1 MADTSTLRKTLAR
14 PGAGH
19 RERTLP
25 EPTKPSSVTLP
36 SIVCAFLALT
46 IGLTLLAGVL
56 ANDGQFVFSLDDPYI
71 HLAMARNLALH
82 GTWGVTAD
90 AFTATSSAPL
100 YTLVLAG
107 LFLVVGPTALWSWL
121 LPIIAGL
128 AIAWILA
135 ARLQAVFAYR
145 IVALWAGV
153 WAVIATGLPE
163 TMFTGM
169 EHTLHAL
176 VVLLLA
182 TEVSRSKENAPNAV
196 VIAALCL
203 LAGGLRY
210 ESLFLLP
217 AIAGILI
224 GRRQIGLAMV
234 AAISLCLP
242 ALILG
247 LIQAGHSLSF
257 LPTTVMLKGVIG
269 TQLRG
274 NYLER
279 FLLQVDSGILIPIA
293 IALGTGI
300 LLDVIFQ
307 RADGRNS
314 RLPAAIM
321 FLSASIFHMAF
332 AINER
337 RYVVY
342 LVALGIWA
350 LTPWLTEWL
359 SELRR
364 RLPNHAPPSRSIWVA
379 FSAALVIAMVFPFS
393 ERFLDLARL
402 PRLGQDIHAQQQQ
415 MARFFAEQYP
425 GERIALNDV
434 GMVAWTGANPVFDIA
449 GLATPEVARLFI
461 DGRYDGNALAD
472 LARTQG
478 VDVAAIYPGWLS
490 RYGGVPT
497 QWRPVG
503 AWLLRDGLQT
513 NVASPQVVFFAT
525 NPEAAEPL
533 KHRLAEFAPKLPETV
548 TFTPFM

>member
-1 MADTSTLRKTLAR
+1 
-14 PGAGH
+14 
-19 RERTLP
+19 
-25 EPTKPSSVTLP
+25 
-36 SIVCAFLALT
+36 
-46 IGLTLLAGVL
+46 LLANVL
-56 ANDGQFVFSLDDPYI
+56 ANNGQFVFSLDDPYI
-71 HLAMARNLALH
+71 HLAMARSLALH
-82 GTWGVTAD
+82 GTWGLAAD

-100 YTLVLAG
+100 YTLVLGG
-107 LFLVVGPTALWSWL
+107 LCLVVGPTVLWSWL
-121 LPIIAGL
+121 LPILAGL
-128 AIAWILA
+128 AIAWILT

-182 TEVSRSKENAPNAV
+182 MEISRGRKDQPNAI
-196 VIAALCL
+196 VIAALCI

-217 AIAGILI
+217 AIAGVLI
-224 GRRQIGLAMV
+224 MRRQVQLAVV
-234 AAISLCLP
+234 AVISLCLP
-242 ALILG
+242 AVILG
-247 LIQAGHSLSF
+247 LIQTGHGLSF
-257 LPTTVMLKGVIG
+257 PPTTVLLKGVIG

-279 FLLQVDSGILIPIA
+279 FLLQVDSGILIPIG
-293 IALGTGI
+293 IALGTGM

-307 RADGRNS
+307 RADSRNP

-350 LTPWLTEWL
+350 LTPWLTQWL

-364 RLPNHAPPSRSIWVA
+364 RLPNHAPPSRRIWVV
-379 FSAALVIAMVFPFS
+379 FSAALLIAMVFPFS

-434 GMVAWTGANPVFDIA
+434 GMVAWTGANRVFDVA
-449 GLATPEVARLFI
+449 GLATPEVAQLFI
-461 DGRYDGNALAD
+461 DDRYNGNALAD

-503 AWLLRDGLQT
+503 AWLIKDGLQT

-533 KHRLAEFAPKLPETV
+533 KRRLAEFAPKLPETV